1 MASLFGFEIKKKK
14 KNLKSFAP
22 PPNDDGA
29 ISLSPDSVGGAISTY
44 LDMDGSFKN
53 DIELINKYRNMSN
66 QSEVDAAVDDIVN
79 ETIVHSDTEEPVV
92 KLELNNL
99 GAPDNIK
106 KKLEDAHD
114 KIINLLDFNRK
125 GYELFKKWYVDGRIY
140 FHMIVD
146 EERKR
151 QGIQEI
157 RYIDP
162 RKIIKAR

>member
-29 ISLSPDSVGGAISTY
+29 ISLSPTGVGGAISTY

-53 DIELINKYRNMSN
+53 DIDLINKYRNMSN

-99 GAPDNIK
+99 GAPDGIK
-106 KKLEDAHD
+106 KKIEDAHN
-114 KIINLLDFNRK
+114 KIINLL
-125 GYELFKKWYVDGRIY
+125 KKSTWNIY
-140 FHMIVD
+140 F
-146 EERKR
+146 ES
-151 QGIQEI
+151 
-157 RYIDP
+157 
-162 RKIIKAR
+162 IIHTQTL